1 MNFFNIGPMELL
13 FILILA
19 LLIFGPGKLPE
30 VVKGLGKAIRDFKQA
45 SQGLTEGITKELD
58 AATEVSEKSKGSAK
72 AAADK
77 SASQG
82 SAPESNEGDD

>member
-19 LLIFGPGKLPE
+19 LLIFGPGELAE
-30 VVKGLGKAIRDFKQA
+30 VAKGLGEAIRRFKQA
-45 SQGLTEGITKELD
+45 SQELTKEITEELD
-58 AATEVSEKSKGSAK
+58 IATEVSEKSKGAAK

-77 SASQG
+77 GASQG
-82 SAPESNEGDD
+82 SAPGSNEGNG